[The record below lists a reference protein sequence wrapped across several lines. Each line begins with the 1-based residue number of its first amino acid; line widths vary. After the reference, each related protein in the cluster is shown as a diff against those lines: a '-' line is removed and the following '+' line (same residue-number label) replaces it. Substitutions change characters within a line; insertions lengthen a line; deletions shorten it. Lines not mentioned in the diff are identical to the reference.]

1 MASPLVGIL
10 MGSDSDLPI
19 MAKAAEALEE
29 LGVPL
34 ELTVISAHRA
44 PEKTAEYGKSA
55 AGRGLK
61 VIIAGAGGAAHLP
74 GVLAALTT
82 LPVVGV
88 PIRSRDSVTGL
99 DSILSI
105 VQMPSGVPVA
115 TVGLDGAR
123 NAGILAALI
132 IATGDKGLADRV
144 AKFKEGLREKVEK
157 KGEEVSRKGYREY
170 LKGME

>member
-1 MASPLVGIL
+1 MSEADVGII
-10 MGSDSDLPI
+10 MGSQSDWRT
-19 MAKAAEALEE
+19 MRYAADTLSA
-29 LGVPL
+29 LGVAF
-34 ELTVISAHRA
+34 ELRIVSAHRT
-44 PEKTAEYGKSA
+44 PMRLYEY
-55 AGRGLK
+55 AGNARNRGIK

-88 PIRSRDSVTGL
+88 PIRSRDSVNGL

-132 IATGDKGLADRV
+132 IATGDKELAGRV

-157 KGEEVSRKGYREY
+157 KGEEVSRKGYRQY
-170 LKGME
+170 LKDMG